1 MRDRSDYLSHP
12 TGAPMRV
19 NKPDGSVWILE
30 GEDRV
35 TIERPDGTVTTTTVT
50 ALTARGL
57 ITPPVTP

>member
-1 MRDRSDYLSHP
+1 
-12 TGAPMRV
+12 MRV